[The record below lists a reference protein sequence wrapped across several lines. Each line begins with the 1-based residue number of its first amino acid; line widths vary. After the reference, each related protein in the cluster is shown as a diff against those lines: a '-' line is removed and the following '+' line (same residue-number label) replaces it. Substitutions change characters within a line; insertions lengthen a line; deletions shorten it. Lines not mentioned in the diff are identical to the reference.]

1 MFTGIIEQTG
11 KVRTA
16 VAQPSGKR
24 LTIACPDFW
33 NDLPNGASVAI
44 DGVCLTI
51 VARRNDE
58 ADFDVIHETLQ
69 RSTLGDLES
78 GAHVNLE
85 RSLQAGGRLDGHFV
99 QGHVDAI
106 ATIARIERSG
116 GDARWSFS
124 LDEEPLRYIIP
135 KGGIAIDG
143 ISLTVTNVTAGAFS
157 VALIPTTLE
166 RTNLA
171 HKPVGARVNIETDI
185 LARTV
190 VHTLQSII
198 GRAPGLNLER
208 LKDLGFA

>member
-1 MFTGIIEQTG
+1 VFTGIIEQTG
-11 KVRTA
+11 TVRTA
-16 VAQPSGKR
+16 VVQPTGKR
-24 LTIACPDFW
+24 LTIAGSHFW
-33 NDLPNGASVAI
+33 NELPNGASVAI

-51 VARRNDE
+51 VATRGDE

-69 RSTLGDLES
+69 RSTLGELKS
-78 GAHVNLE
+78 GSLVNLE
-85 RSLQAGGRLDGHFV
+85 RSLQAGARLDGHFV

-116 GDARWSFS
+116 GDARWTFS
-124 LDEEPLRYIIP
+124 LDGEPLRYVIP

-143 ISLTVTNVTAGAFS
+143 ISLTITNVTAGAFG
-157 VALIPTTLE
+157 VALIPSTLE
-166 RTNLA
+166 RTTLA